1 MSRSVKL
8 DTETLRERQ
17 ARVQEPGPP
26 KCQPVTPMWE
36 AMDCPD
42 VTDDPFYDFD

>member
-17 ARVQEPGPP
+17 ARQQEPATQTGFGTMYETLDTY
-26 KCQPVTPMWE
+26 QQE
-36 AMDCPD
+36 EHR
-42 VTDDPFYDFD
+42 

>member
-17 ARVQEPGPP
+17 ARIQEPATQTGFGTLYETLDTY
-26 KCQPVTPMWE
+26 QQE
-36 AMDCPD
+36 DHR
-42 VTDDPFYDFD
+42 